1 MNWIKKS
8 ITRTIGLA
16 ILLFLFFLFL
26 IYYIL
31 LNVQFKDYFEQQ
43 SKEQLIKDSEQI
55 STEIEVFLQK
65 YIVIVDQAKNNP
77 DFIKIAKEV
86 NERSEKR
93 ENPLYDKVTNQ
104 LKDIYKI
111 DKNIAL
117 AYIGLEHASD
127 LITNFYDYDANSNYV
142 LNKREWYI
150 KTIEEGKTTI
160 TPPYLDAVSG
170 KMAVTIAAPIV
181 VDAKVLGVFALDLM
195 IEDVEA
201 RMRNYKVGDN
211 GYAFLVYK
219 DGRVLYHPDYNTTNS
234 SSNLLLNDFLGD
246 VSNELLSGK
255 SGITSYSYQGIE
267 KFIAYFPVKNTN
279 VIVLTVIPQS
289 EVFHQLNKFKF
300 TNLLI
305 LIGLIIVTAIFLVF
319 FEKHISI
326 PVIKMSRQ
334 IETYSIHNK
343 LISLPDKFLLRKDEM
358 GILSRGL
365 IYMLQ
370 KNSNYVLEIE
380 EKNKELETAKEK
392 LSKEKALFKTTI
404 HSLGDAVISTDN
416 LGNIN
421 IMNNVAQNLT
431 GWSIEEAKGKKF
443 NEFFHIINE
452 YTREKCTSP
461 IEKALNLGQIIQ
473 LDEHTLL
480 VRKNGEEIP
489 IEDSVA
495 PIKDEDGS
503 ITGAVIV
510 FRDFIEKKQKQEQI
524 LYLSY
529 HDQLTGLYNRRFFEE
544 ELNRKDTDKN
554 IPFSI
559 AMVDV
564 NGLKLT
570 NDAFGHKMGDDLLI
584 RVSRI
589 LENEC
594 RDEDIVARV
603 GGDEFII
610 LLPCT
615 TSEETE
621 KIIKRIYNIV
631 AHEKFNNI
639 IISISIGYDT
649 KRNQDKT
656 IDNVLIK
663 AEEHMYRKK
672 ITESQSMRNKTIQVI
687 FKTLNE
693 KNEREKIHSE
703 RVSKISKEIGEQMN
717 LDAETV
723 KEIEFAGL
731 MHDIGKITISD
742 DILNK
747 PGKLTENEYNEIK
760 RHPESGYQIL
770 RSVDAY
776 TSLAENVLSHHERLD
791 GKGYPRGLKG
801 DDIPLIAR
809 IISVADSYEAMTAI
823 RPYKKALSKED
834 AKNELIKNAGTQ
846 FDPEVVDVFVQKVL
860 CNQTIC

>member
-1 MNWIKKS
+1 MSWIKKS
-8 ITRTIGLA
+8 ITRTIGLT
-16 ILLFLFFLFL
+16 ILIFIFFLFL

-31 LNVQFKDYFEQQ
+31 LNVQFKDHFEEQ
-43 SKEQLIKDSEQI
+43 SKEQLMKDSQQI

-65 YIVIVDQAKNNP
+65 YVVIVDQAKNNP

-86 NERSEKR
+86 QVRSQKR
-93 ENPLYDKVTNQ
+93 ENPLYDKVTSQ
-104 LKDIYKI
+104 LKDIYKM

-117 AYIGLEHASD
+117 AYVGIEKASD
-127 LITNFYDYDANSNYV
+127 LITNFYDYDINANYV

-150 KTIEEGKTTI
+150 KTIEAGKTTI

-170 KMAVTIAAPIV
+170 KMAVTVAAPIIA
-181 VDAKVLGVFALDLM
+181 DEKVLGVFGLDLM
-195 IEDVEA
+195 IEDVDA
-201 RMRNYKVGDN
+201 MMHNYKVGN
-211 GYAFLVYK
+211 AGYAVLVYN
-219 DGRVLYHPDYNTTNS
+219 DGRVLYHPDYNVTDS
-234 SSNLLLNDFLGD
+234 SSNFLLPDLLGH
-246 VSNELLSGK
+246 VSKELLSGK
-255 SGITSYSYQGIE
+255 SGITSYTYKGIE
-267 KFIAYFPVKNTN
+267 KFIAYFPVENTN
-279 VIVLTVIPQS
+279 LIVFTIIPKS
-289 EVFHQLNKFKF
+289 EVFYQLDKFKF

-305 LIGLIIVTAIFLVF
+305 LMGLIIVTAIFLVF

-326 PVIKMSRQ
+326 PVIKMSKQ
-334 IETYSIHNK
+334 VEAYSSKNK
-343 LISLPDKFLLRKDEM
+343 VVSISEKFLLRKDEI

-365 IYMLQ
+365 IDMLR
-370 KNSNYVLEIE
+370 KNSSYVLEIE
-380 EKNKELETAKEK
+380 EKNEQLEIAKET
-392 LSKEKALFKTTI
+392 LSKEKSLFKTTI
-404 HSLGDAVISTDN
+404 HSLGDGVISTDN
-416 LGNIN
+416 FGNIK
-421 IMNNVAQNLT
+421 IMNNVAEHLT
-431 GWSIEEAKGKKF
+431 GWSIEEAKGKHF
-443 NEFFHIINE
+443 NDFFHIINE
-452 YTREKCTSP
+452 YTREKCSSP
-461 IEKALNLGQIIQ
+461 IEKALTLGQIIQ
-473 LDEHTLL
+473 LEEHTLL
-480 VRKNGEEIP
+480 IRKTGEEIP

-495 PIKDEDGS
+495 PIKDEDGN

-510 FRDFIEKKQKQEQI
+510 FRDFLEKKQKQEQI

-544 ELNRKDTDKN
+544 ELVRMDIERN

-584 RVSRI
+584 RVARI
-589 LENEC
+589 LEKEC
-594 RDEDIVARV
+594 RDEDILARV
-603 GGDEFII
+603 GGDEFIM

-615 TSEETE
+615 SSEETE
-621 KIIKRIYNIV
+621 KIIKRIYKIV
-631 AHEKFNNI
+631 AHENFNNI

-649 KRNQDKT
+649 KLSQDKT
-656 IDNVLIK
+656 VDNVLIK

-717 LDAETV
+717 LDPETV

-776 TSLAENVLSHHERLD
+776 TSLAEYVLSHHERFD

-801 DDIPLIAR
+801 ENIPFIAR

-823 RPYKKALSKED
+823 RPYKNALSKEE
-834 AKNELIKNAGTQ
+834 AMKELIRNAGKQ
-846 FDPEVVDVFVQKVL
+846 FDPEIVDVFVQKVL
-860 CNQTIC
+860 YNQTMC